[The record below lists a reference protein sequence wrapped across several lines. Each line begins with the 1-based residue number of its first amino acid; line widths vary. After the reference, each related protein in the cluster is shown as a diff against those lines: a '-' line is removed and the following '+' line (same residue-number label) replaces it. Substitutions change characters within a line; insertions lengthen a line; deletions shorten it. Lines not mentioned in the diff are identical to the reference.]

1 MQRINTANKAVD
13 LFGPGKHGYQ
23 PGNPVTG
30 TPATFASPDVFNALQ
45 EEISSVIEGVG
56 IALNPASNA
65 QLLAAIQYLITYRNI
80 SGLIRS
86 ISPIGGA
93 FVNEWADIPNA
104 ATVGG
109 IEYGISYNCSIDKV
123 SGIWAGRDVA
133 DICWLQKWH
142 DTAGTF
148 EIWSATTAAAGVVP
162 AWNQVFSFNANTG
175 ALTISGAA
183 SAAQATAP
191 GHLIN
196 MGQADTRYAALAG
209 LVTQIFKVANAV
221 GPNDAVAYGQV
232 SPLRTA
238 VITPLPASGTSIIG
252 VSHTLGRVPSIV
264 DLEFTCITA
273 EGGYAV
279 GDVVKVR
286 NMSSGSVAGGLSIWA
301 TATQVGA
308 PLQSGGWQYIL
319 VTKTGG
325 VSFTPNPANWSY
337 CFVLR

>member
-1 MQRINTANKAVD
+1 MERISTANKAID
-13 LFGPGKHGYQ
+13 LFGPGRHGYQ
-23 PGNPVTG
+23 PGNPATG
-30 TPATFASPDVFNALQ
+30 TSATFISPDALNAMQ
-45 EEISSVIEGVG
+45 EEICSAIEGAG
-56 IALNPASNA
+56 MAINPASNA
-65 QLLAAIQYLITYRNI
+65 QLLAAIQSLITNRNI
-80 SGLIRS
+80 SGLVRS
-86 ISPIGGA
+86 LTPIGGA
-93 FVNEWADIPNA
+93 LVREWADIPSA

-109 IEYGISYNCSIDKV
+109 IEIAYSYNVVIDPATGAW
-123 SGIWAGRDVA
+123 SGRDVA

-142 DTAGTF
+142 DTAGTL
-148 EIWSATTAAAGVVP
+148 EIWSAATAAAGVVP
-162 AWNQVFSFNANTG
+162 AWNQVFSFNAITG
-175 ALTISGAA
+175 ALTISGTV
-183 SAAQATAP
+183 SAAQATAA

-196 MGQADTRYAALAG
+196 MGQADARYAALAG

-238 VITPLPASGTSIIG
+238 VITPLPASGTSIVG